1 MPTCTERRRLAR
13 WAGAAL
19 TALVLAGCDAPHD
32 VPAPRASPES
42 TATATAPALQPWPL
56 HHQLELQLR
65 IAARRAEDAPAELPQ
80 TQTDVHVLV
89 WRDLPDGAESLWL
102 QVQTS
107 PDQLAAANRA
117 HDAGLAE
124 LPLPPVQVLARRS
137 GRWLVGR
144 DGLWQW
150 QTALRRIRT
159 CDPAACAEAE
169 ATCVPVLQ
177 RNGPFQGRVMEA
189 RLVPLGGGAARPVGP
204 RVSDQAALALAS
216 PGFLHRPELL
226 GSIGSSHWLRIQ
238 TEVWSCGT
246 LAGHTAEADA
256 QLLVPDGLLL
266 AGLDTATERSLVEA
280 YADVARSAVPDAPT
294 RQPTAV
300 AVSIAQGSWQASLVW
315 MAVGEAPL
323 PGAATPIDHQPLELP
338 LVELPVGLQAI
349 WALRPPLQ
357 GIADTLPPA
366 ATARRPAQPDVPLR
380 GGFGVLPAE
389 PTIRARWLQLFSAA
403 QAR

>member
-1 MPTCTERRRLAR
+1 MPAGNERSARRRLA
-13 WAGAAL
+13 AAVLAAL
-19 TALVLAGCDAPHD
+19 AAVACDAPD
-32 VPAPRASPES
+32 ATPASAGWSE
-42 TATATAPALQPWPL
+42 ATAPALPPWPL

-65 IAARRAEDAPAELPQ
+65 IAARLGSDAPADLPQ

-102 QVQTS
+102 HVQAS

-117 HDAGLAE
+117 HDAGLTEPA
-124 LPLPPVQVLARRS
+124 LPEVHVLARRS

-150 QTALRRIRT
+150 QTVLRRIRT
-159 CDPAACAEAE
+159 CDPVACAQTE

-177 RNGPFQGRVMEA
+177 RKGPFQGRVLEA
-189 RLVPLGGGAARPVGP
+189 RLAPLGGGAARPVGP
-204 RVSDQAALALAS
+204 RLSDQAALALAS

-226 GSIGSSHWLRIQ
+226 GSIGSSHWLRMQ

-246 LAGHTAEADA
+246 LAGHIAEADA

-266 AGLDTATERSLVEA
+266 AGLDTATERSLVDTFAE
-280 YADVARSAVPDAPT
+280 VARPAEPEAPM

-300 AVSIAQGSWQASLVW
+300 AVSIAEGSWLASLMW
-315 MAVGEAPL
+315 MAVSETPL
-323 PGAATPIDHQPLELP
+323 PGAVTPVDHQPLELQ
-338 LVELPVGLQAI
+338 LAALPAALQAA

-357 GIADTLPPA
+357 GVNGAAPPVPVG
-366 ATARRPAQPDVPLR
+366 RQVPLPEAPLR
-380 GGFGVLPAE
+380 AGFGLLPAE
-389 PTIRARWLQLFSAA
+389 QTIRARWLQQFSSPPS
-403 QAR
+403 R